1 MRLALFTDTYP
12 PQVNGVAK
20 TLGRLVWHLRARGDS
35 VALVTPRVPGA
46 QPPDVDL
53 HLDPPSLAVP
63 FYPELRLALPLV
75 PAAAKRLRAFAPHVV
90 HVATEFTLGWSGV
103 NWAESNGV
111 PLVSSF
117 HTDFPAYLAGY
128 GFGGLERRAWDYLR
142 AFHDHSVRTFCPS
155 HATLEL
161 LRSNRFHDR
170 LSIWSRGV
178 DAELFT
184 PARRSAAVR
193 QQLAPGADQILLY
206 VGRLAPEK
214 RIHVALDAF
223 ERLRTR
229 TRRRVALVLVG
240 DGPSADEL
248 RKRELQ
254 DVHFAGFLHGE
265 ALADAYAAGDVF
277 LFPSD
282 TETFGNVVLEA
293 MSSGLPVVAADRGGV
308 TDTVRSGVSG
318 QQVPAGDVA
327 AFAAAAQRL
336 LEDDA
341 ERASLAAGARGE
353 ALRRSW
359 GNILDGL
366 RDAYAEA
373 VADQAAIRAA

>member
-1 MRLALFTDTYP
+1 
-12 PQVNGVAK
+12 
-20 TLGRLVWHLRARGDS
+20 
-35 VALVTPRVPGA
+35 
-46 QPPDVDL
+46 
-53 HLDPPSLAVP
+53 
-63 FYPELRLALPLV
+63 
-75 PAAAKRLRAFAPHVV
+75 
-90 HVATEFTLGWSGV
+90 
-103 NWAESNGV
+103 
-111 PLVSSF
+111 
-117 HTDFPAYLAGY
+117 
-128 GFGGLERRAWDYLR
+128 
-142 AFHDHSVRTFCPS
+142 
-155 HATLEL
+155 
-161 LRSNRFHDR
+161 
-170 LSIWSRGV
+170 
-178 DAELFT
+178 
-184 PARRSAAVR
+184 
-193 QQLAPGADQILLY
+193 
-206 VGRLAPEK
+206 
-214 RIHVALDAF
+214 
-223 ERLRTR
+223 
-229 TRRRVALVLVG
+229 
-240 DGPSADEL
+240 
-248 RKRELQ
+248 
-254 DVHFAGFLHGE
+254 VHFAGFLHGE

-373 VADQAAIRAA
+373 VADQAVIRAA